1 MASDASLAALTAQFV
16 PVSVDVASPDF
27 GKLARQL
34 GLAGE
39 IRIPYITVLRADG
52 EKLYADSGAPQGDA
66 LPALL
71 RDCLGRAGK
80 LLDEKKLARMS
91 EALEQAMKLAAD
103 GNDAAA
109 VDKIFKLV
117 DSGCYAEP
125 AVSVNTFAKQLA
137 DKALARAQEAEQQ
150 LAADDT
156 EQLFS
161 GALVLCETMRT
172 YGKLA
177 AVKEA
182 LAPRIKK
189 LRSQAETRA
198 ILQQAEAFDRAQAAA
213 ARTPK
218 RAAAAYQ
225 QVVQRYPNS
234 PAAKLAQ
241 QRLDELAANGT
252 AQGTAD
258 HPSHEAH

>member
-27 GKLARQL
+27 SKLAAQL
-34 GLAGE
+34 GLAGQ
-39 IRIPYITVLRADG
+39 ITIPYITVLRADG

-71 RDCLGRAGK
+71 RECLGRAGK

-91 EALEQAMKLAAD
+91 ETLEEAMKLAAD
-103 GNDAAA
+103 GKDAAA
-109 VDKIFKLV
+109 IDKIFKLV

-125 AVSVNTFAKQLA
+125 AVSINMFAKQLA

-150 LAADDT
+150 LAAGDA
-156 EQLFS
+156 EQVFS

-172 YGKLA
+172 YGKLP
-177 AVKEA
+177 AVKEV

-189 LRSQAETRA
+189 LRSQAETRPV
-198 ILQQAEAFDRAQAAA
+198 LQQAEAFDRAQAAA
-213 ARTPK
+213 ARQPK
-218 RAAAAYQ
+218 RAAAAYR
-225 QVVQRYPNS
+225 QVVHRYPDS

-241 QRLDELAANGT
+241 QRLDELVAHGT
-252 AQGTAD
+252 AHGAAD
-258 HPSHEAH
+258 DPSQH